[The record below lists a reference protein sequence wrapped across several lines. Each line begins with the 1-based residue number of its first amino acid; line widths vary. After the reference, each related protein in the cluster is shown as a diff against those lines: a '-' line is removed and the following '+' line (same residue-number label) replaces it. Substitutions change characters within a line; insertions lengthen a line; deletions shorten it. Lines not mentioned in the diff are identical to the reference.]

1 MLSTHT
7 SEESFTLYPVIEV
20 SDGAAPGGADPMVLA
35 RDYAAAGA
43 TWVHLVDLDGA
54 RGGGWGLHRLV
65 GKIVGETGLAVQS
78 GGGVRGQLDMDRILR
93 SGAGRAVIG
102 SAATEA
108 PLTVVSWLVTYGP
121 EAITVA
127 LDAHHPD
134 FADLVSRYA
143 GAGLRHLIVGH
154 APGDPERTEHH
165 HLIRELAPRLRVQA
179 AGGMSGIDDVLAVHR
194 AGCAGALVDLEDGDR
209 DLDLVEALL
218 AVL

>member
-1 MLSTHT
+1 MLSTQT
-7 SEESFTLYPVIEV
+7 GEESFTVYPMIEV
-20 SDGAAPGGADPMVLA
+20 SCGSVPGGADPMLLA
-35 RDYAAAGA
+35 REYAAAGA

-93 SGAGRAVIG
+93 SGAGRAVAG
-102 SAATEA
+102 SAATDA

-121 EAITVA
+121 EAIAVA
-127 LDAHHPD
+127 LDAHHPE
-134 FADLVSRYA
+134 FADLISRYA
-143 GAGLRHLIVGH
+143 GAGLRHLIVRH

-165 HLIRELAPRLRVQA
+165 RLIGELAPRLRVQA
-179 AGGMSGIDDVLAVHR
+179 AGGMSSAADVRDVHR
-194 AGCAGALVDLEDGDR
+194 AGCAGALVDLQGDAR

-218 AVL
+218 AAL